1 MSCRIWVPIWNHKA
15 FRPAAMKV
23 ELGLAPVPLWRIIP
37 VHIRFTKWSRPPHV
51 KVIPIVSYCYLPT
64 TKWDDHYGDLPIYL
78 WYPLVPLKVG

>member
-37 VHIRFTKWSRPPHV
+37 VHIRFTKWSRPPMS
-51 KVIPIVSYCYLPT
+51 KLYLLYPIVTYQLPSGMITMVTYLYT
-64 TKWDDHYGDLPIYL
+64 FGIL
-78 WYPLVPLKVG
+78 WSL